1 MDQQI
6 AWFQEEQRGPAKK
19 AWLAIWETIQEMDQ
33 TQAVT
38 GIDSN
43 GKQQQQLQPLKEQT
57 IMMDNNN
64 SNNNSNMNSNS
75 GQTERIYYNPSRR
88 KAGSTL
94 DSNRASTY
102 NMNRNEHK
110 LTGIHGGCPWRPYN
124 HVYGRGVLG

>member
-1 MDQQI
+1 MDPAI

-38 GIDSN
+38 GIDNNN
-43 GKQQQQLQPLKEQT
+43 GKPSKDVNM
-57 IMMDNNN
+57 MMDNSN
-64 SNNNSNMNSNS
+64 SHSNSNS
-75 GQTERIYYNPSRR
+75 GGQTERVYYNPSRR

-102 NMNRNEHK
+102 NMNRNEYK
-110 LTGIHGGCPWRPYN
+110 LTGIHGGCPWRPHN

>member
-1 MDQQI
+1 MDPAI

-38 GIDSN
+38 GLDN
-43 GKQQQQLQPLKEQT
+43 NNAKTAKEMN
-57 IMMDNNN
+57 IMMD
-64 SNNNSNMNSNS
+64 NSNS

-110 LTGIHGGCPWRPYN
+110 LTGIHGGCPWRPFN

>member
-1 MDQQI
+1 MDPAI
-6 AWFQEEQRGPAKK
+6 AWFQEEQTGPAKK

-38 GIDSN
+38 SI
-43 GKQQQQLQPLKEQT
+43 
-57 IMMDNNN
+57 DNNN
-64 SNNNSNMNSNS
+64 TKTAKELNIIMENHSS

-102 NMNRNEHK
+102 NMNRNEQK

-124 HVYGRGVLG
+124 YIYGRGVLG